1 MITPTEAKQRET
13 EIQTAVDHL
22 NELIRSSYEKGV
34 STRLY
39 IDGSWRGQ
47 PLGVYNRV
55 LHHRNPVV
63 SARRAGDTSM
73 KIQLDTRPKTDQRDV
88 FARIRLY
95 PETNEEIAE
104 LDCIFEVFK
113 QPAPDELGRIYAQA
127 KMVRV
132 SGKTS
137 FHYGIVL
144 EPIK

>member
-39 IDGSWRGQ
+39 IDGSC
-47 PLGVYNRV
+47 VDNRWGCITGCYITV
-55 LHHRNPVV
+55 TPSSLQDEQVTP
-63 SARRAGDTSM
+63 SM